1 MKLYDVP
8 KYVDEAVSVLGRFL
22 KAHLMNSG
30 ATRSAAAE

>member
-8 KYVDEAVSVLGRFL
+8 KYVDEAVSVLGPFF
-22 KAHLMNSG
+22 KTHLMNSG